1 MIPALELG
9 LMNIF
14 LVILFAYL
22 IGSIPFGIII
32 SKIMGLGNLRNIGS
46 GNIGATNVLRTGNKL
61 AAILTLSFDLL
72 KGAIAVI
79 ITYYIVNDTT
89 AQIAALSSFLGH
101 CFPIWLKFKGGKG
114 VATFIGISLALYWPA
129 GILICLTWVLTA
141 FLSRISSLSALIS
154 SLSSILWVWI
164 LGVPS
169 AVFVMIVLTILL
181 WYRHIDT
188 IKRIIKNTEPKINN
202 ENQNKVLLSLHSN
215 HH

>member
-46 GNIGATNVLRTGNKL
+46 GNIVATNVLRTGNKL
-61 AAILTLSFDLL
+61 AAILTLIFDLL

-79 ITYYIVNDTT
+79 ITYYIFNDTT

-141 FLSRISSLSALIS
+141 FLSRVSSLSALIS

-169 AVFVMIVLTILL
+169 AVFVMTVLTILI
-181 WYRHIDT
+181 WFRHIEN

-202 ENQNKVLLSLHSN
+202 
-215 HH
+215 

>member
-61 AAILTLSFDLL
+61 AAILTLIFDLL

-79 ITYYIVNDTT
+79 ITYYIFNDTT

-129 GILICLTWVLTA
+129 GILICLTWVLIA
-141 FLSRISSLSALIS
+141 FLSRTSSLSALIS

-169 AVFVMIVLTILL
+169 AVFVMTVLTILI
-181 WYRHIDT
+181 WFRHIEN

-202 ENQNKVLLSLHSN
+202 
-215 HH
+215 

>member
-61 AAILTLSFDLL
+61 AAILTLIFDLL
-72 KGAIAVI
+72 KGAISVI
-79 ITYYIVNDTT
+79 ITYYIFNDTT

-169 AVFVMIVLTILL
+169 AVFVMTVLTILI
-181 WYRHIDT
+181 WYRHIEN

-202 ENQNKVLLSLHSN
+202 
-215 HH
+215 

>member
-61 AAILTLSFDLL
+61 AAILTLIFDLL

-79 ITYYIVNDTT
+79 ITYYIFNDTT

-164 LGVPS
+164 LGAPS
-169 AVFVMIVLTILL
+169 AGFIMTVLTILI
-181 WYRHIDT
+181 WYRHIEN

-202 ENQNKVLLSLHSN
+202 
-215 HH
+215 

>member
-61 AAILTLSFDLL
+61 AAILTLVFDLL
-72 KGAIAVI
+72 KGAISVV
-79 ITYYIVNDTT
+79 ITYYIFNDTT

-141 FLSRISSLSALIS
+141 FLSRVSSLSALIS

-169 AVFVMIVLTILL
+169 AVFIMTVLTILI
-181 WYRHIDT
+181 WYRHIEN

-202 ENQNKVLLSLHSN
+202 
-215 HH
+215 

>member
-61 AAILTLSFDLL
+61 AAILTLIFDLL

-79 ITYYIVNDTT
+79 ITYYIFNDTT

-169 AVFVMIVLTILL
+169 AVFVMTVLTILI
-181 WYRHIDT
+181 WFRHIEN

-202 ENQNKVLLSLHSN
+202 
-215 HH
+215 

>member
-61 AAILTLSFDLL
+61 AAILTLIFDLL

-79 ITYYIVNDTT
+79 ITYHIFNDTT

-169 AVFVMIVLTILL
+169 AVFVMTVLTILI
-181 WYRHIDT
+181 WFRHIEN

-202 ENQNKVLLSLHSN
+202 
-215 HH
+215 

>member
-1 MIPALELG
+1 MIPALELD

-61 AAILTLSFDLL
+61 AAILTLIFDLL

-79 ITYYIVNDTT
+79 ITYYIYNDTT

-169 AVFVMIVLTILL
+169 AVFVMTVLTILI
-181 WYRHIDT
+181 WFRHIEN

-202 ENQNKVLLSLHSN
+202 
-215 HH
+215 

>member
-14 LVILFAYL
+14 FVILFAYL

-61 AAILTLSFDLL
+61 AAILTLIFDLL
-72 KGAIAVI
+72 KGAISVI
-79 ITYYIVNDTT
+79 ITYYIFNDTI

-141 FLSRISSLSALIS
+141 FLSRVSSLSALIS

-169 AVFVMIVLTILL
+169 AVFVMTVLTILI
-181 WYRHIDT
+181 WFRHIEN

-202 ENQNKVLLSLHSN
+202 
-215 HH
+215 

>member
-1 MIPALELG
+1 MIPVLELG
-9 LMNIF
+9 LINIF

-61 AAILTLSFDLL
+61 AAILTLIFDLL

-79 ITYYIVNDTT
+79 ITYYIFNDTT

-129 GILICLTWVLTA
+129 GILICLTWVLIA
-141 FLSRISSLSALIS
+141 FLSRTSSLSALIS
-154 SLSSILWVWI
+154 SLSSILWVWV
-164 LGVPS
+164 LGAPS
-169 AVFVMIVLTILL
+169 AVFIMTVLTILI
-181 WYRHIDT
+181 WYRHIEN

-202 ENQNKVLLSLHSN
+202 
-215 HH
+215 

>member
-61 AAILTLSFDLL
+61 AAILTLIFDLL
-72 KGAIAVI
+72 KGAISVI
-79 ITYYIVNDTT
+79 ITYCIFNDTT

-141 FLSRISSLSALIS
+141 FLSRVSSLSALIS
-154 SLSSILWVWI
+154 SLSSILWIWI

-169 AVFVMIVLTILL
+169 AVFVMTVLTILI
-181 WYRHIDT
+181 WFRHIEN

-202 ENQNKVLLSLHSN
+202 
-215 HH
+215 

>member
-61 AAILTLSFDLL
+61 AAILTLIFDLL

-79 ITYYIVNDTT
+79 ITYYIFNDTT

-169 AVFVMIVLTILL
+169 AVFVMIVLTILI
-181 WYRHIDT
+181 WYRHT
-188 IKRIIKNTEPKINN
+188 ENIKRIIKNTEPKINN
-202 ENQNKVLLSLHSN
+202 
-215 HH
+215 

>member
-61 AAILTLSFDLL
+61 AAILTLIFDLL

-79 ITYYIVNDTT
+79 ITYYIFNDTT

-129 GILICLTWVLTA
+129 GILICLTWVLIA
-141 FLSRISSLSALIS
+141 FLSRTSSLSALIS
-154 SLSSILWVWI
+154 SLSSILWVWV
-164 LGVPS
+164 LGAPS
-169 AVFVMIVLTILL
+169 AVFIMTVLTILI
-181 WYRHIDT
+181 WYRHKEN

-202 ENQNKVLLSLHSN
+202 
-215 HH
+215 

>member
-1 MIPALELG
+1 MIPVLELG
-9 LMNIF
+9 LINIF
-14 LVILFAYL
+14 LVILLAYL

-61 AAILTLSFDLL
+61 AAILTLIFDLL

-79 ITYYIVNDTT
+79 ITYYIFNDTT
-89 AQIAALSSFLGH
+89 AQIAALGSFLGH

-129 GILICLTWVLTA
+129 GILVCLTWTLTA

-169 AVFVMIVLTILL
+169 AVFIMTVLTILI
-181 WYRHIDT
+181 WYRHIEN
-188 IKRIIKNTEPKINN
+188 IKRIIKNSEPKINN
-202 ENQNKVLLSLHSN
+202 
-215 HH
+215 

>member
-1 MIPALELG
+1 MIPALELD

-61 AAILTLSFDLL
+61 AAILTLIFDLL
-72 KGAIAVI
+72 KGAISVI
-79 ITYYIVNDTT
+79 ITYYIFNDTT

-169 AVFVMIVLTILL
+169 AVFVMTVLTILI
-181 WYRHIDT
+181 WFRHIEN

-202 ENQNKVLLSLHSN
+202 
-215 HH
+215 

>member
-61 AAILTLSFDLL
+61 AAILTLIFDLL

-79 ITYYIVNDTT
+79 ITYYVFNDTT
-89 AQIAALSSFLGH
+89 AQIAALASFLGH

-169 AVFVMIVLTILL
+169 AVFVMTVLTILI
-181 WYRHIDT
+181 WYRHIEN

-202 ENQNKVLLSLHSN
+202 
-215 HH
+215 

>member
-61 AAILTLSFDLL
+61 AAILTLIFDLL

-79 ITYYIVNDTT
+79 ITYYIFNDTT

-129 GILICLTWVLTA
+129 GILICLTWVLIA
-141 FLSRISSLSALIS
+141 FLSRTSSLSALIS

-164 LGVPS
+164 LGAPS
-169 AVFVMIVLTILL
+169 AVFIMTVLTILI
-181 WYRHIDT
+181 WYRHIEN

-202 ENQNKVLLSLHSN
+202 
-215 HH
+215 

>member
-1 MIPALELG
+1 MIPELELG

-61 AAILTLSFDLL
+61 AAILTLIFDLL
-72 KGAIAVI
+72 KGAISVI
-79 ITYYIVNDTT
+79 ITYYIFNDTT

-141 FLSRISSLSALIS
+141 FISRVSSLSALIS

-169 AVFVMIVLTILL
+169 AVFVMTVLTILI
-181 WYRHIDT
+181 WFRHIEN

-202 ENQNKVLLSLHSN
+202 
-215 HH
+215 

>member
-61 AAILTLSFDLL
+61 AAILTLIFDLL

-79 ITYYIVNDTT
+79 ITYYIFNDTT

-129 GILICLTWVLTA
+129 GILICLTWVLIA
-141 FLSRISSLSALIS
+141 FLSRTSSLSALIS
-154 SLSSILWVWI
+154 SLSSILWVWV
-164 LGVPS
+164 LGAPS
-169 AVFVMIVLTILL
+169 AVFIMTVLTILI
-181 WYRHIDT
+181 WYRHIEN
-188 IKRIIKNTEPKINN
+188 IKRIIKNAEPKINN
-202 ENQNKVLLSLHSN
+202 
-215 HH
+215 

>member
-61 AAILTLSFDLL
+61 AAILTLIFDLL

-79 ITYYIVNDTT
+79 ITYYIFNDTT

-141 FLSRISSLSALIS
+141 FLSRTSSLSALIS
-154 SLSSILWVWI
+154 SLSSILWVWV

-169 AVFVMIVLTILL
+169 AVFIMTVLTILI
-181 WYRHIDT
+181 WYRHIEN

-202 ENQNKVLLSLHSN
+202 
-215 HH
+215 

>member
-61 AAILTLSFDLL
+61 AAILTLIFDLL

-79 ITYYIVNDTT
+79 ITYYIFNDTT

-129 GILICLTWVLTA
+129 GILICLTWVLIA
-141 FLSRISSLSALIS
+141 FVSRTSSLSALIS

-169 AVFVMIVLTILL
+169 AVFVMTVLTILI
-181 WYRHIDT
+181 WFRHIEN

-202 ENQNKVLLSLHSN
+202 
-215 HH
+215 

>member
-1 MIPALELG
+1 MMIPALELG

-61 AAILTLSFDLL
+61 AAILTLIFDLL
-72 KGAIAVI
+72 KGAISVI
-79 ITYYIVNDTT
+79 ITYYIFNDTT

-141 FLSRISSLSALIS
+141 FLSRVSSLSALIS

-169 AVFVMIVLTILL
+169 AVFVMTVLTILI
-181 WYRHIDT
+181 WFRHIEN

-202 ENQNKVLLSLHSN
+202 
-215 HH
+215 

>member
-1 MIPALELG
+1 MITALELG

-61 AAILTLSFDLL
+61 AAILTLIFDLL

-79 ITYYIVNDTT
+79 ITYYIFNDTT

-141 FLSRISSLSALIS
+141 FLSRISSLSALLS

-169 AVFVMIVLTILL
+169 AVFVMTVLTILI
-181 WYRHIDT
+181 WYRHMEN

-202 ENQNKVLLSLHSN
+202 
-215 HH
+215 

>member
-1 MIPALELG
+1 MIPALELD

-61 AAILTLSFDLL
+61 AAILTLIFDLL

-79 ITYYIVNDTT
+79 ITYYIFNDTT

-169 AVFVMIVLTILL
+169 AVFVMIVLTILI
-181 WYRHIDT
+181 WYRHIEN

-202 ENQNKVLLSLHSN
+202 
-215 HH
+215 

>member
-61 AAILTLSFDLL
+61 AAILTLIFDLL

-79 ITYYIVNDTT
+79 ITYYIFNDTT

-129 GILICLTWVLTA
+129 GILVCLTWILTA

-169 AVFVMIVLTILL
+169 AVFIMTVLTILI
-181 WYRHIDT
+181 WYRHIEN

-202 ENQNKVLLSLHSN
+202 
-215 HH
+215 

>member
-46 GNIGATNVLRTGNKL
+46 GNIGATNVLRTGNKS
-61 AAILTLSFDLL
+61 AAILTLIFDLL
-72 KGAIAVI
+72 KGAISVI
-79 ITYYIVNDTT
+79 ITYYIFNDTT

-141 FLSRISSLSALIS
+141 FLSRVSSLSALIS

-169 AVFVMIVLTILL
+169 AVFVMTVLTILI
-181 WYRHIDT
+181 WFRHIEN

-202 ENQNKVLLSLHSN
+202 
-215 HH
+215 

>member
-1 MIPALELG
+1 MIPVLELG
-9 LMNIF
+9 LINIF

-61 AAILTLSFDLL
+61 AAILTLIFDLL

-79 ITYYIVNDTT
+79 ITYYIFNDTT

-129 GILICLTWVLTA
+129 GILICLTWVLIA
-141 FLSRISSLSALIS
+141 FLSRTSSLSALIS
-154 SLSSILWVWI
+154 SLSSILWVWV
-164 LGVPS
+164 LGAPS
-169 AVFVMIVLTILL
+169 AVFIMTVLTILI
-181 WYRHIDT
+181 WYRHIEN
-188 IKRIIKNTEPKINN
+188 IKRIIKDTEPKINN
-202 ENQNKVLLSLHSN
+202 
-215 HH
+215 

>member
-61 AAILTLSFDLL
+61 AAILTLIFDLL

-79 ITYYIVNDTT
+79 ITYYIFNDTT

-141 FLSRISSLSALIS
+141 FLSRVSSLSALIS

-169 AVFVMIVLTILL
+169 AVFVMTVLTILI
-181 WYRHIDT
+181 WYRHIEN

-202 ENQNKVLLSLHSN
+202 
-215 HH
+215 